1 MDEIKELQTMAKTN
15 GEGLK
20 TLTKNFDHLIDKLS
34 KTPAAGQPHPHQVFG
49 APWARSGEDA
59 MASRGFSF
67 LKMIGLLTGGCAA
80 EDAKIEVDVHNRLH
94 NVYVKEL
101 GGGGY
106 TYGGN
111 GHTGIHRFLAPL
123 AVSFMQE
130 SVVPKDFRHEMKS
143 LVRAGTEGADP
154 EEMAWIRKK
163 VLGARGYDTKAL
175 SWLNEMTGG
184 ALVAPPEMGELI
196 ELLRNKEALVNAGAR
211 TVPLPPQ
218 GRIKYP
224 RQTAASNTY
233 WVGENA
239 PITESTVGTGEV
251 TLQAKKLAVLIKAP
265 NELIRF
271 ASPAAEALMRDDMT
285 KSLALG
291 LDLAGLEGAG
301 GDTRPRGLIN
311 MQNINTVV
319 SSDVRA
325 NGDAIRGQDA
335 YRLIAAVEES
345 NAEFEAYIMRPK
357 TLYKFYQLRS
367 DSVAQGDGSGPFLF
381 NLIREAG
388 AGIQATIAGH
398 PVVTSTQISQV
409 RSKGTSST
417 LTYIIGGMWSD
428 LLIGMFGAIEFA
440 ATTMGDTSF
449 VNDQTWVRG
458 ILSAD
463 IQARHEAAFSF
474 LDSLDTTI

>member
-1 MDEIKELQTMAKTN
+1 
-15 GEGLK
+15 
-20 TLTKNFDHLIDKLS
+20 
-34 KTPAAGQPHPHQVFG
+34 
-49 APWARSGEDA
+49 
-59 MASRGFSF
+59 
-67 LKMIGLLTGGCAA
+67 
-80 EDAKIEVDVHNRLH
+80 
-94 NVYVKEL
+94 
-101 GGGGY
+101 
-106 TYGGN
+106 
-111 GHTGIHRFLAPL
+111 
-123 AVSFMQE
+123 
-130 SVVPKDFRHEMKS
+130 
-143 LVRAGTEGADP
+143 
-154 EEMAWIRKK
+154 
-163 VLGARGYDTKAL
+163 
-175 SWLNEMTGG
+175 
-184 ALVAPPEMGELI
+184 
-196 ELLRNKEALVNAGAR
+196 
-211 TVPLPPQ
+211 
-218 GRIKYP
+218 
-224 RQTAASNTY
+224 
-233 WVGENA
+233 
-239 PITESTVGTGEV
+239 
-251 TLQAKKLAVLIKAP
+251 
-265 NELIRF
+265 
-271 ASPAAEALMRDDMT
+271 
-285 KSLALG
+285 
-291 LDLAGLEGAG
+291 
-301 GDTRPRGLIN
+301 

-325 NGDAIRGQDA
+325 NGDAIRGQEA